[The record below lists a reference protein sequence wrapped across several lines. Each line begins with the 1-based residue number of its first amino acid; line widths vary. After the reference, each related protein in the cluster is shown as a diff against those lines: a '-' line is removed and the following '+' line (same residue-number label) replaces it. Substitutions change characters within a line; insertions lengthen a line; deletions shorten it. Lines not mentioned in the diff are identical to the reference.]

1 MIMTKKKV
9 FLALDKEYAEKL
21 ISEVSASPGYIRAV
35 EIGELPFNP
44 EFPTSYTDKC
54 QYATY
59 ATTACCDSQTNLIL
73 IYNRKD
79 HNEMDQDMF
88 AFYYNPKDNSPSV
101 SGVKLPH
108 GDYDGRTQDYADAYS
123 TLSAMVASCFIPL
136 SDQTKDAVEYANKY
150 IQELKEKI
158 EKERNQ

>member
-1 MIMTKKKV
+1 MRKKKMYI
-9 FLALDKEYAEKL
+9 AMDATYAEKM
-21 ISEVSASPGYIRAV
+21 ISEVSACPDKMKTVDISRI
-35 EIGELPFNP
+35 PFNS

-59 ATTACCDSQTNLIL
+59 ATSACSDSQTNLIL

-123 TLSAMVASCFIPL
+123 TLSAMVASGFIPL